1 MVRSLRFSL
10 FSFAAAMMMALVA
23 VGGAGKVFAQDSTP
37 MSGSMGDCVSA
48 LGIGAAGD
56 SCINVVHASPDAP
69 AVDVYL
75 DGTKA
80 LEGLAFGSASGW
92 VAVPAGDHQVQV
104 VPAGGDVAS
113 AVIDAPVTLE
123 GGAGYLV
130 AATGPVASIAPQI
143 YQVDLSDLAS
153 DSARVRVIHTSPDAP
168 AVDIA
173 VKGGDVLI
181 PNLAFPNASD
191 YLVVPAGS
199 YDLEVRPTGT
209 MDVALALDGVALEAG
224 MVYDVF
230 AIGTIADG
238 TLSVLVVPST
248 TAATV
253 ATPMA

>member
-1 MVRSLRFSL
+1 
-10 FSFAAAMMMALVA
+10 
-23 VGGAGKVFAQDSTP
+23 
-37 MSGSMGDCVSA
+37 MSGSMGDCVTA
-48 LGIGAAGD
+48 LGVGADGD
-56 SCINVVHASPDAP
+56 SCVNVVHASPDAP

-80 LEGLAFGSASGW
+80 LEGLGFGGASGW

-104 VPAGGDVAS
+104 VPAGEDASS

-130 AATGPVASIAPQI
+130 AATGLVASIAPQI
-143 YQVDLSDLAS
+143 YQVDLSDLAA

-181 PNLAFPNASD
+181 PSLAFPNASD
-191 YLVVPAGS
+191 YLVVPAAS
-199 YDLEVRPTGT
+199 YDLEVRPTGA

-230 AIGTIADG
+230 AIGTVADASL
-238 TLSVLVVPST
+238 TVLVVPST
-248 TAATV
+248 TPATV